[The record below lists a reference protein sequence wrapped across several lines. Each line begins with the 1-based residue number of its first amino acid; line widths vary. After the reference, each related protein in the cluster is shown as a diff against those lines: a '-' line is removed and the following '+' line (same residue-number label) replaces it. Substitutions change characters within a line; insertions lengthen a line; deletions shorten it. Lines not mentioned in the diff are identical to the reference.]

1 MKIIK
6 IGAMWCPACL
16 ITNNNLDRI
25 QKDYKIDII
34 SLDYDFDE
42 EKVKEYDVGEI
53 LPVLIFLDNNDREIE
68 RLIGEKTYKE
78 IEGVVVKNEE
88 IIN

>member
-88 IIN
+88 NIN